1 VYNYKE
7 RSDSD
12 GYQRPIVYSANLQE
26 ALKMKEPE
34 EYVPTA
40 ADFVYRHLRAQIFAK
55 KRQPGDRLTEEAI
68 AQELNVSRTPVR
80 EAIRRLTSEGLA
92 TLIPN
97 AGARL
102 ANPSKKEIMDT
113 YELREYLECLAARK
127 AAVNITDEQAD
138 TLQRTIDE
146 EEQIFAAR
154 NFEAYL
160 DVNNRFHRTLAAGSG
175 NAVLSEF
182 VGNLLARTC
191 VYMIFY
197 DSFFDMSTNP
207 SLDEHRALLK
217 ALLAHDSDKAEQLMK
232 VHLMLSATSLRS
244 NEGLHIGRE

>member
-1 VYNYKE
+1 
-7 RSDSD
+7 
-12 GYQRPIVYSANLQE
+12 
-26 ALKMKEPE
+26 M
-34 EYVPTA
+34 
-40 ADFVYRHLRAQIFAK
+40 
-55 KRQPGDRLTEEAI
+55 
-68 AQELNVSRTPVR
+68 R
-80 EAIRRLTSEGLA
+80 EAIRRLAAEGLA

-102 ANPSKKEIMDT
+102 ANPTKKEIMDT

-127 AAVNITDEQAD
+127 AALNITAAQAD
-138 TLQRTIDE
+138 KLQRTIDE

-160 DVNNRFHRTLAAGSG
+160 DVNNRFHRTLAECSG
-175 NAVLSEF
+175 NAVLAEF
-182 VGNLLARTC
+182 VNNLLARTC

-217 ALLAHDSDKAEQLMK
+217 ALLAHDPDKAEQLMK
-232 VHLMLSATSLRS
+232 VHLMLSATSLKS
-244 NEGLHIGRE
+244 NEGLRVGGE

>member
-1 VYNYKE
+1 
-7 RSDSD
+7 
-12 GYQRPIVYSANLQE
+12 
-26 ALKMKEPE
+26 MKGSES
-34 EYVPTA
+34 YAQTA
-40 ADFVYRHLRAQIFAK
+40 ADVVYRQLRGQIFAK

-68 AQELNVSRTPVR
+68 AQELDVSRTPVR
-80 EAIRRLTSEGLA
+80 EAIRRLAAEGLA

-102 ANPSKKEIMDT
+102 AKPTRQEIIDT
-113 YELREYLECLAARK
+113 YELREFLECLAARK
-127 AAVNITDEQAD
+127 AALNVTAAQTNK
-138 TLQRTIDE
+138 LQQTIDE

-160 DVNNRFHRTLAAGSG
+160 DVNNRFHRTLAECSG
-175 NAVLSEF
+175 NDVLAEF
-182 VGNLLARTC
+182 INNLLARTC

-217 ALLAHDSDKAEQLMK
+217 ALLAHDPDKAEQLMK
-232 VHLMLSATSLRS
+232 VHLMLSATSLKS
-244 NEGLHIGRE
+244 DEGLSVGAK